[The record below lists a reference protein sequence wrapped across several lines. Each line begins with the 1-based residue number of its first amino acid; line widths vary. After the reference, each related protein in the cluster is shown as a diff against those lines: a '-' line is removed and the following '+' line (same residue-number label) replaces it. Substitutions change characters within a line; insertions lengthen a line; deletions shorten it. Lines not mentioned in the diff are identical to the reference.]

1 MHQLRV
7 RSVTNL
13 PSVSAPFRGTQLVY
27 TLGEDTRNAP
37 DVRRLS
43 VGYFLAKGVHIVSYV
58 SPLLP
63 SFFDMH
69 VDARRLSYRDSSFL
83 QFLRHLWKSEWAE
96 SRDATPYDTTFE
108 AADEREAAGEG
119 TVNPNTYYRSYCAT
133 MVGCS
138 RHCGAISLTCPPE
151 PHQRPCFKR

>member
-1 MHQLRV
+1 M
-7 RSVTNL
+7 
-13 PSVSAPFRGTQLVY
+13 VY

-58 SPLLP
+58 SPFLP
-63 SFFDMH
+63 SVFDMH

-151 PHQRPCFKR
+151 PHQRPCFMR